1 MNRLY
6 VAIGIVII
14 VVIAVAFMLFH
25 PFLLPSQPKLPVTG
39 SVVESE
45 LEQAESMLE
54 EELEQAIGNMTLEEI
69 EQALTE

>member
-6 VAIGIVII
+6 VAIVIA
-14 VVIAVAFMLFH
+14 VVIAVAFMLFR
-25 PFLLPSQPKLPVTG
+25 PFLLPSQSELQVTG